1 MNMLQGIK
9 EEKWIDMKKEW
20 GRMEKTAVKPRD
32 SASMAE
38 MYPWQSSFYVRIK

>member
-1 MNMLQGIK
+1 MSMWQGIK

-20 GRMEKTAVKPRD
+20 GRMEKTSVKPHD

-38 MYPWQSSFYVRIK
+38 MYPRQSSFYVRMK